1 MTRPTTYVI
10 RMLIF
15 LALVGAAV
23 AALFPVLLAA
33 FRNNPVLDGLI
44 LGVLALGIIWNLVM
58 VWRLSPEVRWIETL
72 RQPRAGLAPP
82 SPPRL
87 LAPMA
92 SMLATRNRADRL
104 VLSTPAMRS
113 LLDSL
118 SSRLDESRELSRYM
132 TGLLIFL
139 GLLGTFWG
147 LLKTVHSIS
156 GIIANMSVGSGDVTQ
171 MFDQL
176 KSGLAEP
183 LAGMGTA
190 FSASMFGLAGSLVL
204 GFLDLT
210 AGQAQNRFFNELEE
224 WLAGITRFSSGF
236 AAAEGEAP
244 IPAYV
249 QALLEQTAE
258 NLDGLQGV
266 LARAEDGRHAH
277 NQTMATL
284 SDRIGG
290 LTELLRANQQLML
303 RVAEAQSALA
313 PALNRLADPAGAEAN
328 GGQELRSIERLLQ
341 RLIAET
347 DQGRTQSTA
356 ELRNELRV
364 LTRTV
369 AAASGQQL
377 GHQAGQPGGP
387 TFTPRP

>member
-303 RVAEAQSALA
+303 RVAETQSALA

>member
-1 MTRPTTYVI
+1 
-10 RMLIF
+10 
-15 LALVGAAV
+15 
-23 AALFPVLLAA
+23 
-33 FRNNPVLDGLI
+33 
-44 LGVLALGIIWNLVM
+44 
-58 VWRLSPEVRWIETL
+58 
-72 RQPRAGLAPP
+72 
-82 SPPRL
+82 
-87 LAPMA
+87 
-92 SMLATRNRADRL
+92 
-104 VLSTPAMRS
+104 
-113 LLDSL
+113 
-118 SSRLDESRELSRYM
+118 M

-303 RVAEAQSALA
+303 RVAETQSALA

>member
-1 MTRPTTYVI
+1 MTRPTTYVL
-10 RMLIF
+10 RMLLF
-15 LALVGAAV
+15 LLVVAAV
-23 AALFPVLLAA
+23 VAMLYPTLLAA
-33 FRNNPVLDGLI
+33 FGNNPVLDGLI
-44 LGVLALGIIWNLVM
+44 LAVLGLGIIWNLLM
-58 VWRLSPEVRWIETL
+58 VARLSPEVRRIETL
-72 RQPRAGLAPP
+72 RQPRARLAPP
-82 SPPRL
+82 RPPTL

-92 SMLATRNRADRL
+92 SMLASRNRADRL
-104 VLSTPAMRS
+104 VLSTPATRS

-147 LLKTVHSIS
+147 LLRTVHSIGGVIS
-156 GIIANMSVGSGDVTQ
+156 TLSVGSGDVTQ

-176 KSGLAEP
+176 KGGLAGP
-183 LAGMGTA
+183 LQGMGTA

-224 WLAGITRFSSGF
+224 WLAGITRFSSGY
-236 AAAEGEAP
+236 ASAEGEAP

-266 LARAEDGRHAH
+266 LSRGEDGRQAH
-277 NQTMATL
+277 NQTMAAL
-284 SDRIGG
+284 ADRLGT

-303 RVAEAQSALA
+303 RVAESQQAMM
-313 PALNRLADPAGAEAN
+313 PALTRLGDGGGNTAAG
-328 GGQELRSIERLLQ
+328 QTELRAIERLLQ
-341 RLIAET
+341 RLLAET
-347 DQGRTQSTA
+347 EQGRSQSTA

-369 AAASGQQL
+369 AAAG
-377 GHQAGQPGGP
+377 GQAGPSFNP
-387 TFTPRP
+387 SASR

>member
-23 AALFPVLLAA
+23 GALYPTLLAA

-44 LGVLALGIIWNLVM
+44 LGVLALGVLWNLAM
-58 VWRLSPEVRWIETL
+58 VWRLAPEVRWIETL

-82 SPPRL
+82 NPPRL

-156 GIIANMSVGSGDVTQ
+156 GIIGNMSVGGGDVTQ

-176 KSGLAEP
+176 KSGLAAP

-224 WLAGITRFSSGF
+224 WLAGITRFSSGY

-266 LARAEDGRHAH
+266 LARAEDGRLAH

-284 SDRIGG
+284 SERVGG
-290 LTELLRANQQLML
+290 LAELLRANQQLML
-303 RVAEAQSALA
+303 RVADTQSALA
-313 PALNRLADPAGAEAN
+313 PALARLADQTGGDAK

-341 RLIAET
+341 RLLTET
-347 DQGRTQSTA
+347 EQGRSQSTA

-369 AAASGQQL
+369 AAASG
-377 GHQAGQPGGP
+377 PSP
-387 TFTPRP
+387 TPSFTPRS